1 MSSYNFDRSNDA
13 QGPPSDGNGN
23 TNTIT
28 INPDLSCGGGWI
40 CEHRW
45 REIYNMVRFRNTAE
59 GQPVSNWWDNGNNQV
74 AFSRGN
80 KAFLVINNDDFG
92 LSQWFQT
99 GLPQGQYCDVISGN
113 LDQGRCTGTI
123 ITVEADGRAQI
134 TVTNA
139 QEDPMVAIHVDAKL

>member
-1 MSSYNFDRSNDA
+1 
-13 QGPPSDGNGN
+13 
-23 TNTIT
+23 
-28 INPDLSCGGGWI
+28 
-40 CEHRW
+40 
-45 REIYNMVRFRNTAE
+45 MVRFRNAAE

-80 KAFLVINNDDFG
+80 KGKWKNDSFLQSILLHLAFIVINNDDFG

-113 LDQGRCTGTI
+113 LDQGRCTGTV